1 MFFFLLNIY
10 VSWYI
15 YCYTDTTKRMYCSY
29 NSAFDLVIDTVA
41 TVTEV
46 FFFSFSNRFVFF
58 FLLKIYISWYIY
70 CYTIATNFI
79 IFSQLLTG
87 TVAIVPFFFLVI
99 GLCFFFLLNIYVSWY
114 IYYYTDTTNFTIFSQ
129 LLTCQF
135 LISRNKIIKYEIV
148 TNHN

>member
-1 MFFFLLNIY
+1 MCFFFLLNIY

-58 FLLKIYISWYIY
+58 FSFKNLYKLVYILLYYRNKFHNIF
-70 CYTIATNFI
+70 TIIDRHCSYSA
-79 IFSQLLTG
+79 
-87 TVAIVPFFFLVI
+87 FFFFSNWFV
-99 GLCFFFLLNIYVSWY
+99 FFFSFKYLCKLVYILLYRHNKFHNI
-114 IYYYTDTTNFTIFSQ
+114 FTIIDVS
-129 LLTCQF
+129 
-135 LISRNKIIKYEIV
+135 ISYKSK
-148 TNHN
+148 